1 MKKAI
6 RWCAILQKLKD
17 EFQKIGTLKKIY
29 MYVYIFS
36 LIYIE
41 FGYSIVVANKLSG
54 NARTLILLMLTFPL
68 FFLNVRIAVDK
79 NRIFLLLYL
88 SLVVMLNLMRD
99 NTYQNYILLLVPIF
113 IGFSIA
119 AFIDMKIIMSIFS
132 DIMVFLAIYSLATFA
147 ISLLWPGV
155 ILRLPIL
162 GNRLDTSAVV
172 HDALFSVILSNA
184 ENIRNYGIAWEPG
197 AFALLLC
204 IATFCEMNITKKI
217 LIKRVLV
224 IIFAIVTTFST
235 MGYIV
240 LAAIIISSVS
250 KRKSLHNRSI
260 GTTIVILATLILIV
274 CILPD
279 DAKKLVFSKLDG
291 LFSEGTGNVAYTTQ
305 ARLNAIKH
313 PFEAFVSSPLFGVGY
328 DKFSYINKTLCNG
341 VATNTMLNWF
351 AVMGLLFGLPCIV
364 GYLKTVLRVSNY
376 ARLNLFAK
384 ILIIAASLLLIS
396 TESLLRISLVYAI
409 IFYGY
414 GSNNLTEANNRDA
427 ISIHSGGL

>member
-364 GYLKTVLRVSNY
+364 GYLKTVLRVSNH

-384 ILIIAASLLLIS
+384 ILIIVASLLLIS